1 MKGLFQRFL
10 REESGADMVE
20 YALVIALVAIVAT
33 AAVRT
38 IGVTIVNAISNVT
51 PILSNVL

>member
-1 MKGLFQRFL
+1 
-10 REESGADMVE
+10 MVE
-20 YALVIALVAIVAT
+20 YALVIALVAIVAA